1 MTCGHAHE
9 GRRAR
14 VVGLLGA
21 VASGKSTVARLLA
34 QEGFELIDAD
44 RIGHEVLDRPE
55 IRRAL
60 RDAFGGAVFTGE
72 GAVDRKALGA
82 VVFNC
87 ETDLER
93 LNAIAHP
100 AIMEEIDRRIA
111 EAGARPVVLDAA
123 LLMEKGLHQQYC
135 DVLLFVDAPDSAR
148 RERATAR
155 HGWDAVK
162 LSRRDAAQMPPE
174 AKKEAADL
182 VIDNAG
188 PEDRLKEEVHVLTD
202 RIREILSGLPGAACE
217 PA

>member
-1 MTCGHAHE
+1 MTCGRAHE
-9 GRRAR
+9 GRRAQ

-44 RIGHEVLDRPE
+44 TIGHEVLDRPE

-60 RDAFGGAVFTGE
+60 RDRFGDEVFTGQ

-82 VVFNC
+82 IVFNC
-87 ETDLER
+87 DTDLEE
-93 LNAIAHP
+93 LNAIVHP
-100 AIMEEIDRRIA
+100 AIMEEVDRRIA

-123 LLMEKGLHQQYC
+123 LLMEKGLQRKYC

-148 RERATAR
+148 RERAAAR
-155 HGWDAVK
+155 HGWNATQLSQRDAV
-162 LSRRDAAQMPPE
+162 QIPPE
-174 AKKEAADL
+174 VKKEAADL

-188 PEDRLKEEVHVLTD
+188 GEDRLKEAVHVLTD
-202 RIREILSGLPGAACE
+202 RIREILSGLPGPACE